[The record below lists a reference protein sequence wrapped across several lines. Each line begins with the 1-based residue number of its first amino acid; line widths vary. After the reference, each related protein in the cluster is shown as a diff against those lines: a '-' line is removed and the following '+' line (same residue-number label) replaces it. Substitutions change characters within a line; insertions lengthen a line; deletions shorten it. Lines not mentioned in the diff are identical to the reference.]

1 MIKIESKVDL
11 NDLWRGF
18 SEFQDLIFVILV
30 FAPIFLTIV
39 FKSTLYT
46 GWRHLYFIYPFI
58 VLIGLNALRIIYLR
72 LHLIKAQNIKRIL
85 NLIISIFI
93 ISNFFWI
100 YKNHPFQN
108 NYFNF
113 FAGDKPHNN
122 FEVDY
127 WGLSNR
133 FVLEKILNDDDK
145 QIIAVSAISVTSLA
159 HNFNILTEKQKKRI
173 RYSKDLKSSDY
184 IINNNIFLWGDK
196 NKLKKIPGNFEV
208 YYELFIDDILVTTIY
223 KSSSKI

>member
-1 MIKIESKVDL
+1 M
-11 NDLWRGF
+11 
-18 SEFQDLIFVILV
+18 
-30 FAPIFLTIV
+30 
-39 FKSTLYT
+39 
-46 GWRHLYFIYPFI
+46 
-58 VLIGLNALRIIYLR
+58 
-72 LHLIKAQNIKRIL
+72 HLIKAQNIKRIL

-223 KSSSKI
+223 KSSSKILKSFYISLQ

>member
-1 MIKIESKVDL
+1 M
-11 NDLWRGF
+11 F
-18 SEFQDLIFVILV
+18 

-58 VLIGLNALRIIYLR
+58 ILIGLNALRIIYLK
-72 LHLIKAQNIKRIL
+72 LNLIKAQNIKRIL
-85 NLIISIFI
+85 NFIISIFI
-93 ISNFFWI
+93 IFNFYWM

-133 FVLEKILNDDDK
+133 FVLEKILNEDDK

-184 IINNNIFLWGDK
+184 IVNNNIFVWGDK
-196 NKLKKIPGNFEV
+196 NKLKKMPGNFEV
-208 YYELFIDDILVTTIY
+208 YYELFIDDILITTIY
-223 KSSSKI
+223 KRSS